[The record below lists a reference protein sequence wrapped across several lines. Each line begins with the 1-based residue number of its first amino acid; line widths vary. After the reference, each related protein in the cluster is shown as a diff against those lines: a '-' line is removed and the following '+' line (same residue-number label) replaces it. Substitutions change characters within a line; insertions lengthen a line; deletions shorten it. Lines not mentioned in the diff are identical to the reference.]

1 MEIDKRIEQIV
12 KSARKRLCKIKF
24 YKALLLFLI
33 IGLVVWGIFQT
44 IALIVPFYSAS
55 LVGIAACMVIIVAGI
70 IITIVRYPSM
80 KEAALKLDSKGFNE
94 RVTTSM
100 QLKGKQDVFST
111 IQKNDTIAKTN
122 GISMRKIFP
131 LRINKLLFLF
141 LFLSAIFVLTT
152 AMMPAKSKE
161 LAVENHLLA
170 EEIKEAEEELED
182 VVAEIIETHDLTAEE
197 VQKLEEMVEEGKKEL
212 KECEDANE
220 VGKVKDRIETKMYEY
235 IGENLTDINKREAEA
250 ISNGLEAA
258 KNGEIKTKD
267 QEEIAKELEELAK
280 KNQDEALK
288 NTAEQM
294 QNELNENGQI
304 SDDTANQAQ
313 QQLQPY
319 INPNGNPAQNPGGDP
334 YQNQN
339 GQQGGQQQG
348 GQNGQNGQQGPD
360 GQNGQNGGQ
369 QGQNGGQQGGQQ
381 NGGQNGQQNGGQ
393 NGQQNG
399 GQQQG
404 GQNGQNG
411 QNGQQNGGQQ
421 QGQNGGQQ
429 GQYGPNGQQ
438 GQQGGQLLQRPA
450 ELLSRK
456 VRIGYFPHVPP
467 DILGVGLVTEAYPR
481 SVAL

>member
-33 IGLVVWGIFQT
+33 IGLCVWGIFQT
-44 IALIVPFYSAS
+44 IALIVPFYSAP
-55 LVGIAACMVIIVAGI
+55 LVGIAACMAIIVAGI
-70 IITIVRYPSM
+70 VITIIRYPSM

-182 VVAEIIETHDLTAEE
+182 VVAEIIQTHDLTAEE

-250 ISNGLEAA
+250 INNGLEAA
-258 KNGEIKTKD
+258 KNGEVKTKD

-280 KNQDEALK
+280 KNQDEELQK
-288 NTAEQM
+288 TAEQM
-294 QNELNENGQI
+294 QNEINENGQV
-304 SDDTANQAQ
+304 SDETANQAQ
-313 QQLQPY
+313 EQLQPY
-319 INPNGNPAQNPGGDP
+319 INPKKIA
-334 YQNQN
+334 
-339 GQQGGQQQG
+339 
-348 GQNGQNGQQGPD
+348 
-360 GQNGQNGGQ
+360 
-369 QGQNGGQQGGQQ
+369 
-381 NGGQNGQQNGGQ
+381 
-393 NGQQNG
+393 
-399 GQQQG
+399 
-404 GQNGQNG
+404 
-411 QNGQQNGGQQ
+411 
-421 QGQNGGQQ
+421 
-429 GQYGPNGQQ
+429 
-438 GQQGGQLLQRPA
+438 
-450 ELLSRK
+450 
-456 VRIGYFPHVPP
+456 
-467 DILGVGLVTEAYPR
+467 
-481 SVAL
+481 